1 MEKSALKLTELLL
14 NVKDALKAS
23 LQKTYWIRA
32 EISEISTNYSGHCYL
47 ELIEKPEN
55 SDTISAKV
63 RATIWSSVNRMLSA
77 YFETVTGQQLEKG
90 LKILI
95 KASVEFSELYGL
107 SINILDIDPTYTIGE
122 QERARREIIK
132 QLEEDGVMEMNSMLE
147 LPLVSQRIAVI
158 SSQSAAGYG
167 DFIHQLSS
175 NSEGY
180 TFQCTLFPSV
190 MQGQKTAESIIKA
203 LEAIFEHETDFDAVI
218 IIRGGGSKTD
228 LSWFDNYDLAVN
240 IAQFPLPVISGIGHE
255 RDKSIADMVA
265 HTSLK
270 TPTAVAEFLIEQASN
285 FDETIS
291 ALGSDFIGLVQGML
305 DDHTTILQ
313 NISQNIKPI
322 VKEAVST
329 EKSLLSMMVEKA
341 EMYCN
346 ERLKEEIASTKIRSL
361 KAIHHSN
368 FELLKLCQH
377 VSSIATTA
385 RQMIRAN
392 FSESEKQIEY
402 LSSKSFAYDPARIL
416 ERGFTMTLDEKGN
429 LIRSSKSIKKTQT
442 IVTRFIDGDVKSQR
456 I

>member
-1 MEKSALKLTELLL
+1 MEKSALKLSELLL
-14 NVKDALKAS
+14 TVKDALKAS

-55 SDTISAKV
+55 SETISAKV

-90 LKILI
+90 LKVLI
-95 KASVEFSELYGL
+95 KVSVEFSELYGL

-147 LPLVSQRIAVI
+147 LPLVPQRIAVI

-203 LEAIFEHETDFDAVI
+203 LEAIFEYETDFDAVI

-228 LSWFDNYDLAVN
+228 LAWFDNYDLAVN

-285 FDETIS
+285 FDETIA
-291 ALGSDFIGLVQGML
+291 ALGSDFIGLVQDML
-305 DDHTTILQ
+305 DDHTTILK

-329 EKSLLSMMVEKA
+329 EMNLLTMMIEKA

-346 ERLKEEIASTKIRSL
+346 ERLKAEIASTKMRSL

-368 FELLKLCQH
+368 YELLKLRQH
-377 VSSIATTA
+377 VTSLATTA

-392 FSESEKQIEY
+392 FSESEKQLEY

-416 ERGFTMTLDEKGN
+416 ERGFTMTLDENGN
-429 LIRSSKSIKKTQT
+429 LIRSSKNIKKAQT
-442 IVTRFIDGDVKSQR
+442 IVSRFVDGDVKSQS

>member
-1 MEKSALKLTELLL
+1 
-14 NVKDALKAS
+14 
-23 LQKTYWIRA
+23 
-32 EISEISTNYSGHCYL
+32 
-47 ELIEKPEN
+47 
-55 SDTISAKV
+55 
-63 RATIWSSVNRMLSA
+63 
-77 YFETVTGQQLEKG
+77 
-90 LKILI
+90 
-95 KASVEFSELYGL
+95 
-107 SINILDIDPTYTIGE
+107 
-122 QERARREIIK
+122 
-132 QLEEDGVMEMNSMLE
+132 
-147 LPLVSQRIAVI
+147 
-158 SSQSAAGYG
+158 
-167 DFIHQLSS
+167 
-175 NSEGY
+175 
-180 TFQCTLFPSV
+180 
-190 MQGQKTAESIIKA
+190 
-203 LEAIFEHETDFDAVI
+203 
-218 IIRGGGSKTD
+218 
-228 LSWFDNYDLAVN
+228 
-240 IAQFPLPVISGIGHE
+240 LPVISGIGHE

-270 TPTAVAEFLIEQASN
+270 TPTAVAEFLIEQSSN

-291 ALGSDFIGLVQGML
+291 ALGTDFIGLVQGML

-322 VKEAVST
+322 VKEAVSA
-329 EKSLLSMMVEKA
+329 EKNLLSMMVEKA

-368 FELLKLCQH
+368 FELLKLRQH
-377 VSSIATTA
+377 VSSLATTA

-429 LIRSSKSIKKTQT
+429 LIRSSKSIKKAQT

>member
-180 TFQCTLFPSV
+180 TFECTLFPSV

-203 LEAIFEHETDFDAVI
+203 LEAIFEHETEFDAVI

-346 ERLKEEIASTKIRSL
+346 ERLKAEIASTKIRSL

-368 FELLKLCQH
+368 FELLKLRQH
-377 VSSIATTA
+377 VSSLATTA

-429 LIRSSKSIKKTQT
+429 LIRSSKSIKKAQT